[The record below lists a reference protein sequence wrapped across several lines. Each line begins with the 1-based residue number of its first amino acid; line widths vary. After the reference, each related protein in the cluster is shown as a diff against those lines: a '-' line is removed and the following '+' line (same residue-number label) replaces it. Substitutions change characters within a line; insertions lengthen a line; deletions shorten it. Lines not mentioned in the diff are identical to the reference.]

1 MTEERKIKLYMP
13 NKSALLS
20 VSALC
25 LFLFFTIQCGLLAI
39 QNLDLSAEN
48 EALSTA
54 LANREQAVET
64 QEEETQEEEIYETE
78 TGFLKKNGV
87 YLIDDIFQLWTLRQ
101 MIADGTEIEPGAPAA
116 AASQVGS

>member
-1 MTEERKIKLYMP
+1 MNMKDKNSKINRP

-25 LFLFFTIQCGLLAI
+25 LFLFFTIQCGLLAR

-54 LANREQAVET
+54 LADKEQAVET
-64 QEEETQEEEIYETE
+64 REEETQEEEIYETE
-78 TGFLKKNGV
+78 TGFLKK
-87 YLIDDIFQLWTLRQ
+87 T
-101 MIADGTEIEPGAPAA
+101 
-116 AASQVGS
+116 ASI